1 MRNAFA
7 DELTAMAAEDPRIV
21 LLSGDIGNRLFD
33 TYKRR
38 FPTRFVNCGVAEANM
53 IGVAAGTAMSGLRP
67 IAYTINA
74 FITARCLE
82 QIRVDVCYHK
92 LAVVL
97 VGVGGG
103 LSYASLGGTHHSCE
117 DIAFLRM
124 LPNMTVI
131 CPGDPV
137 EVRLA
142 VRAALRHAGP
152 VFLRL
157 GKKGEP
163 VVHEAPPPFTIGR
176 AIVVRPGREVCLL
189 STGTMLPVAVAAA
202 EALER
207 EGVLAQVVSF
217 HTVKPLDEA
226 LLAEVFTRCSVV
238 LTIEEHSVLGGFGG
252 SVAEWVTEQPGL
264 QARLGRVGTT
274 DTFLHEAGEQDHA
287 RRRFGLTAD
296 AIAHKALG
304 MLEASGARGERG
316 R

>member
-1 MRNAFA
+1 VRNAFA
-7 DELTAMAAEDPRIV
+7 EELTALAAEDPRIV
-21 LLSGDIGNRLFD
+21 LLSGDVGNQLFD
-33 TYKRR
+33 THKRR
-38 FPTRFVNCGVAEANM
+38 FPNRFVNCGVAEANM
-53 IGVAAGTAMSGLRP
+53 IGMAAGMAMCGLRP

-74 FITARCLE
+74 FITVRCLE
-82 QIRVDVCYHK
+82 QIRVDLCYHT
-92 LAVVL
+92 VPVIL

-124 LPNMTVI
+124 LPRMTVI

-142 VRAALRHAGP
+142 LRAALSHAGP

-163 VVHEAPPPFTIGR
+163 VVHKEPPPFTIGR

-189 STGTMLPVAVAAA
+189 STGTMLPVAVATA

-207 EGVLAQVVSF
+207 EGVLAEVVSF

-226 LLAEVFTRCSVV
+226 LLADVFTRSSVV
-238 LTIEEHSVLGGFGG
+238 LTIEEHSVLGGLGG

-264 QARLGRVGTT
+264 KARLGRVGTA
-274 DTFLHEAGEQDHA
+274 DTFLHEAGEQAHA
-287 RRRFGLTAD
+287 RHRFGLTAD
-296 AIAHKALG
+296 AIARKALA
-304 MLEASGARGERG
+304 MLEANGAREGRG